1 VRHKRIH
8 HAYSVFHKNA
18 CLRITDNSTIS
29 QLNKAPPTLK
39 YGPGFATAEKS
50 LIVVAIVAAAC
61 DSEWRREKWS
71 GLGL

>member
-8 HAYSVFHKNA
+8 LAYSVFHKNA
-18 CLRITDNSTIS
+18 CLRITDDSTIS

-39 YGPGFATAEKS
+39 YGPGFATAKKS
-50 LIVVAIVAAAC
+50 LFVVAIVVAAC
-61 DSEWRREKWS
+61 NNGWRREKWS